1 VIALWI
7 AVVVVGAGVLFLAFA
22 LAGSVRRLDEL
33 RREVAALADG
43 ASPMAGMIEHPP
55 AGLPVGTPAPPFGGP
70 GPDGGTFA
78 SSALRGRRHLVVFAE
93 TGCAACHDLVPG
105 LVEAADLGP
114 IVVVT
119 GPGDEPWP
127 DGWGTADE
135 RGDRVRVVSD
145 PAGDVAAAFH
155 TGFTPHVF
163 VVDEGDS
170 IAAQGP
176 ADSVAAVRSLL
187 ADADQIQI
195 VRTEPVDG

>member
-1 VIALWI
+1 MIALWI
-7 AVVVVGAGVLFLAFA
+7 AVVVVGVGVLFLAFA

-33 RREVAALADG
+33 RREVEALARE
-43 ASPMAGMIEHPP
+43 AMPMTAMAEHPA
-55 AGLPVGTPAPPFGGP
+55 AGLPVGSAAPPFEGT
-70 GPDGGTFA
+70 GPDGEAVGSA
-78 SSALRGRRHLVVFAE
+78 ALRGRRHLVVFAE
-93 TGCAACHDLVPG
+93 TGCAACHDLVPA
-105 LVEAADLGP
+105 LVRAPDLGP
-114 IVVVT
+114 VVVVT

-135 RGDRVRVVSD
+135 RGDRVRVVRD
-145 PAGDVAAAFH
+145 PAGDVATAFH

-163 VVDEGDS
+163 VVDDGDS

-176 ADSVAAVRSLL
+176 ADSVAAVRTLL